1 MAFLRNLTP
10 EKIDNPNLQQFFL
23 PLLLDDY
30 VNFDSG
36 EREEKLIEQAIANG
50 FLKDRNNSFEYAVLA
65 ISVEDRD
72 GQNCTRPELAHSAD
86 TDPSKIYEALH
97 AFAMDGRIISDTGGY
112 EDHTFENIF
121 ILQSVRW
128 YRVRNVF

>member
-1 MAFLRNLTP
+1 M
-10 EKIDNPNLQQFFL
+10 
-23 PLLLDDY
+23 DDY

-86 TDPSKIYEALH
+86 MILQKYMKHYS
-97 AFAMDGRIISDTGGY
+97 FAMDGRIITILAATRT
-112 EDHTFENIF
+112 TFENIF

-128 YRVRNVF
+128 YRVRSVF